1 VVLILLVFFLM
12 LLSIVLFLLSGGFC
26 SRMFMVYLG
35 FRWVLLLDGWLSL
48 VMIFRIV
55 DLLVLFGLI
64 LIVGW

>member
-1 VVLILLVFFLM
+1 VLVW
-12 LLSIVLFLLSGGFC
+12 C
-26 SRMFMVYLG
+26 YLG